1 MSESKKKEIHGM
13 VKLRR
18 RVEDAQRK
26 SKSVEKL
33 MKTAILYEVK
43 LDDIELTNSD
53 ELPKQGTK

>member
-1 MSESKKKEIHGM
+1 MPDKETHGI

-43 LDDIELTNSD
+43 IDDIEIENT
-53 ELPKQGTK
+53 PKQGTE